1 MSALC
6 SASLYAQ
13 APAGRG
19 AAPPPPPATETVA
32 PAIPGVVAAGTKVAI
47 VKDGLRSSE
56 GPILMPDGTTLF
68 TEPGASRVYKI
79 DKSGAMSVF
88 IENTD
93 RANGLALDSK
103 GRLIA
108 TTADS
113 IVVLHPTKEV
123 IAKMPSRPNDLVVD
137 KKDGIYFTLPS
148 DKPSAV
154 YYIAE
159 GRQAEKLG
167 EAASAHGI
175 QLSPDEKTLYSAD
188 SSGEY
193 LIAFD
198 MQPDGKLTNK
208 RNFGKYQGLTAPES
222 HADGIAV
229 DSRGPCLRGYR
240 DRRPGVQHEGR
251 AAWSDSDVAAPAE
264 PRVRRT
270 GQEDAVSAV
279 ASRRLFSV
287 QMLCEGIHGQGEVR
301 KTTDSR
307 SGASPD
313 ALGLAERQPDQLKPG
328 PDAITG
334 TDHSTAPI
342 GRSDEDRVS
351 RATFIRPRMYVLASD
366 LESSGAERSLEPAL
380 VARRPHRKDTAGPE

>member
-1 MSALC
+1 MRIAVIMLSALC

-68 TEPGASRVYKI
+68 TEPGASRVHKI

-123 IAKMPSRPNDLVVD
+123 LAKMPTRPNDLVVD

-154 YYIAE
+154 YYIPKGGQADEAWRSGQRAWHPAE
-159 GRQAEKLG
+159 PGREDAVLRGFERRIPHRVRRAARRQTDEQAQLRQVPGVAEPREPCRRHRGRQ
-167 EAASAHGI
+167 
-175 QLSPDEKTLYSAD
+175 P
-188 SSGEY
+188 
-193 LIAFD
+193 
-198 MQPDGKLTNK
+198 
-208 RNFGKYQGLTAPES
+208 
-222 HADGIAV
+222 
-229 DSRGPCLRGYR
+229 GPCLRGHR
-240 DRRPGVQHEGR
+240 DRCPGVQPEGR
-251 AAWSDSDVAAPAE
+251 AAWS
-264 PRVRRT
+264 
-270 GQEDAVSAV
+270 
-279 ASRRLFSV
+279 
-287 QMLCEGIHGQGEVR
+287 
-301 KTTDSR
+301 
-307 SGASPD
+307 
-313 ALGLAERQPDQLKPG
+313 
-328 PDAITG
+328 
-334 TDHSTAPI
+334 
-342 GRSDEDRVS
+342 
-351 RATFIRPRMYVLASD
+351 
-366 LESSGAERSLEPAL
+366 
-380 VARRPHRKDTAGPE
+380 